1 MDSLTHIVTGAI
13 IGEAVLGKVSGKK
26 AMFWGALAASA
37 PDCDAVLN
45 FLVSDVDSL
54 VMHRGITHSVFV
66 AMVAGP
72 LAGFGLSRIYSG
84 RSGTAMQW
92 IMMITLALFSHLFLD
107 TCTVY
112 GTGLLTPFSD
122 YRYSFDNIYVADPLY
137 TLPFLVAFVALLYL
151 RRNHPMRGR
160 WLKFAFINSSIYMA
174 FTFYNH
180 RNALEA
186 GKRSLEKMGANP
198 KSMIATPTLMNG
210 FLWHFV
216 AADSSG
222 YWSGYWSVFDEN
234 QFTPELT
241 WLPQNIQLADEVE
254 DKITYEK
261 MVNFSNGYFTLSRD
275 EGAVRMNVLRF
286 GQVAGWMDPHSKGAF
301 SFDLTPGADNS
312 MVVQQGRLET
322 TRKEVLTAM
331 FERLKGRTKP

>member
-1 MDSLTHIVTGAI
+1 MDSLTHIVTGAL
-13 IGEAVLGKVSGKK
+13 IGESLLGRVAGRK

-45 FLVSDVDSL
+45 FMVSDVDSL

-72 LAGFGLSRIYSG
+72 LAGYGLSRIYSG
-84 RSGTAMQW
+84 RSGSVIQW

-112 GTGLLTPFSD
+112 GTGLFTPFSD

-137 TLPFLVAFVALLYL
+137 TLPFLVAFLALLFL
-151 RRNHPMRGR
+151 KRSHPFRKS
-160 WLKFAFINSSIYMA
+160 WLKFAFITSSLYMA
-174 FTFYNH
+174 STFYFH
-180 RNALEA
+180 HNALQA
-186 GKRSLEKMGANP
+186 GKRSLEKMGV
-198 KSMIATPTLMNG
+198 STTQLIATPTLLNS
-210 FLWHFV
+210 FLWHIV

-222 YWSGYWSVFDEN
+222 YWSGYWSVFDQN
-234 QFTPELT
+234 GFTPELT
-241 WLPQNIQLADEVE
+241 WLPQNLQLADSVE
-254 DKITYEK
+254 DKITYGK
-261 MVNFSNGYFTLSRD
+261 MVHFSKGFFTLSSD
-275 EGAVRMNVLRF
+275 SGAVRMNVLRF

-312 MVVQQGRLET
+312 MVVQQGRIET
-322 TRKEVLTAM
+322 TKKEVLNAM
-331 FERLKGRTKP
+331 FERMKGR